1 MDSEDWEFGDKF
13 DLEFA
18 ATPTPVHIL
27 RDVEVMER
35 RGWEIKETERGI
47 MTEDEPNPS
56 RSHSRKKNNSAVSM
70 ERTDSI
76 KSVVDDMMAKRLP
89 SGAV

>member
-35 RGWEIKETERGI
+35 RGWEIKETER
-47 MTEDEPNPS
+47 
-56 RSHSRKKNNSAVSM
+56 
-70 ERTDSI
+70 
-76 KSVVDDMMAKRLP
+76 
-89 SGAV
+89 